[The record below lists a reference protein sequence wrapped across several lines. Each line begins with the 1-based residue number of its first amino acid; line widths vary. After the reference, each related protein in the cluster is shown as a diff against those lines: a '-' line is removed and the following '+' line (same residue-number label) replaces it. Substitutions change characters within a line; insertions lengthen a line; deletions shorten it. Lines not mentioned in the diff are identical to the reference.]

1 MGRKRAKNLL
11 LDAQVL
17 NAAEAYCAHHG
28 TSLSR
33 LVEDF
38 LERLPPLY
46 GDDEPNYA
54 IVERLRGAAVNAR
67 MRSDD
72 YRDVVFRGRK

>member
-38 LERLPPLY
+38 LGSLPRIYAEVVPK
-46 GDDEPNYA
+46 YA
-54 IVERLRGAAVNAR
+54 IVERLSGAASDAR

-72 YRDVVFRGRK
+72 YRDVVYRQWK

>member
-17 NAAEAYCAHHG
+17 NAAESYCHHHG

-38 LERLPPLY
+38 LGTLPPIY
-46 GDDEPNYA
+46 ADVVPRYA
-54 IVERLRGAAVNAR
+54 IVERLSGAAADAR

-72 YRDVVFRGRK
+72 YRDVVFREWK